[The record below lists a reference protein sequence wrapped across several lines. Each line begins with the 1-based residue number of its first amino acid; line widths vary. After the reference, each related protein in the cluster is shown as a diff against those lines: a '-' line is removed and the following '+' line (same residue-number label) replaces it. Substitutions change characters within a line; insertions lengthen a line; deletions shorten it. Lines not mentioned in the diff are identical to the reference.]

1 MIADANFWRA
11 AKNTLII
18 NGYNIVFKT
27 TFTIFLALMLNEL
40 RLKKVKSCVQTAA
53 YLPYFLSWVIFAG
66 LVQVFLEYPSSS
78 GSSGGVINQVI
89 TFFGGEP
96 INFLTRPDLFRAIVV
111 ISNIIKNAGY
121 GTIVYL
127 ASMSTINPALYE
139 AAKMDGSNRLQ
150 MMLHITIPAI
160 LPTIVILLILDLSS
174 LFSANFDQIYNLYNN
189 YVLSTG
195 DVLSTY
201 IYRISL
207 GGGTSF
213 ELSTA
218 INLVLQVLGLIV
230 VLITNK
236 FVSKLDIMGIF

>member
-1 MIADANFWRA
+1 MGRNGKTKGQAVAKAEKKGTFFQRLKKDLCKNWILYVMILPVVIYYVVFAYAPMYGIQLAFKDYHANLGIWGSPWVGLEHFREMIADANFWRA

-111 ISNIIKNAGY
+111 ISNII
-121 GTIVYL
+121 
-127 ASMSTINPALYE
+127 
-139 AAKMDGSNRLQ
+139 
-150 MMLHITIPAI
+150 
-160 LPTIVILLILDLSS
+160 
-174 LFSANFDQIYNLYNN
+174 
-189 YVLSTG
+189 
-195 DVLSTY
+195 
-201 IYRISL
+201 
-207 GGGTSF
+207 
-213 ELSTA
+213 
-218 INLVLQVLGLIV
+218 
-230 VLITNK
+230 
-236 FVSKLDIMGIF
+236 